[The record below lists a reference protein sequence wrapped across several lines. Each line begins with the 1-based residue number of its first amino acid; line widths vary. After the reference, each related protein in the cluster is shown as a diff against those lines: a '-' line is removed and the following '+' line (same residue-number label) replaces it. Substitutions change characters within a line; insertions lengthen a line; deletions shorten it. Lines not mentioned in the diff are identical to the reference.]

1 MKRLARHIHRLM
13 AGHDEGSVL
22 TEFIIVAPVY
32 LLLFGG
38 LLLMCDMLMLKNKI
52 VMLDQFITIAGT
64 HRLMQGNDESAISNH
79 IKSVFNGFM
88 PGSVSSPASYAN
100 LYQSHNNQI
109 LANRWNAV
117 YAGRIDVEYHLPD
130 MIYELLSVQRVLFG
144 DEKYTKQPTSYRFYA
159 DPTTGEFPGSTLCRY
174 HIIQRN
180 WTPQNGESGFNR
192 AADAKRLIG
201 DSILSNVVGDGWLF
215 TEDTLGT
222 ETSSGNDVTY
232 KQQLG
237 SYAE

>member
-1 MKRLARHIHRLM
+1 MKLARHILNLLTGR
-13 AGHDEGSVL
+13 DEGSVL
-22 TEFIIVAPVY
+22 TEFLIVAPIY

-38 LLLMCDMLMLKNKI
+38 MLLMGDMLMLKNKI
-52 VMLDQFITIAGT
+52 VMLDQFITVGGT
-64 HRLMQGNDESAISNH
+64 HRLMLGNDENAIAGH
-79 IKSVFNGFM
+79 IKSVFNGFT

-130 MIYELLSVQRVLFG
+130 LIYELLSVQRVLFG
-144 DEKYTKQPTSYRFYA
+144 DDKYTKQPTSYRFYA
-159 DPTTGEFPGSTLCRY
+159 DPATGDFPRPTLCRY

-192 AADAKRLIG
+192 AAAANKLIG
-201 DSILSNVVGDGWLF
+201 DSILANVIGDGWLF

-222 ETSSGNDVTY
+222 ESSSASDITY
-232 KQQLG
+232 EQQLG